1 MKEKENHWGN
11 HLWRVRMHIFK
22 LFDDFL
28 EKYPFQDLT
37 KHNALLHVR
46 NLIDKSVQI
55 FLNEPSI
62 KKKYGVSVDS
72 LSLISFEDHGF
83 YSEKPSSQEWEAI
96 DPRNLWIPIPSEE
109 DKTRPAGITNEEF
122 AKYFER
128 LHKLF
133 VEADLYVFP
142 LCDHVLS
149 LFREAFLKPSKN
161 KPFRSGTYVWP
172 DAGHLPIVTS
182 GSVNKQNIPCQICGE
197 NRVAEV
203 CHIIPSRIG
212 GTLKIDNTL
221 FLCPTH
227 HSLFDRGMVSRDEWN
242 KIDWSI
248 KSKKSQ
254 LYVSK
259 VLKVVQEKFWKKVE
273 SGIYEKQH
281 EGVFPGEIYR
291 LSENHKNEIEEED
304 N

>member
-1 MKEKENHWGN
+1 MKENENHWRN
-11 HLWRVRMHIFK
+11 HQERLRQHIFK

-28 EKYPFQDLT
+28 EKYPFEDYR

-46 NLIDKSVQI
+46 NLIDESVQI

-72 LSLISFEDHGF
+72 LSLISFGNARFSPEKST
-83 YSEKPSSQEWEAI
+83 SEEWETV
-96 DPRNLWIPIPSEE
+96 DLRNSWIPIPSEE
-109 DKTRPAGITNEEF
+109 DEIRPAGITNEEF
-122 AKYFER
+122 AKYSER

-133 VEADLYVFP
+133 VEADQYVSP

-161 KPFRSGTYVWP
+161 RPFKSGTYVRN
-172 DAGHLPIVTS
+172 DAGVPTASNESIK
-182 GSVNKQNIPCQICGE
+182 KQNIPCQICGE
-197 NRVAEV
+197 NRVTEA
-203 CHIIPSRIG
+203 CHIIPTRIG
-212 GTLKIDNTL
+212 GTWKIDNIL

-227 HSLFDRGMVSRDEWN
+227 HSLFDRGRLSRDEWN
-242 KIDWSI
+242 KLDWSM

-254 LYVSK
+254 KYVSK

-273 SGIYEKQH
+273 SGIFEKEH
-281 EGVFPGEIYR
+281 EGVFPGDIYVLYEKR
-291 LSENHKNEIEEED
+291 KSEIEEE
-304 N
+304 NN